1 MPCIKV
7 KGGYKIR
14 RSKGGLY
21 PKIYK
26 SLKSCKVRVQQM
38 ETHKK
43 KTNSVKLKTGKRK
56 WSRKVDKKM
65 RD

>member
-7 KGGYKIR
+7 KSGYKIR

-26 SLKSCKVRVQQM
+26 SLKACKERVAQM
-38 ETHKK
+38 EAHK
-43 KTNSVKLKTGKRK
+43 
-56 WSRKVDKKM
+56 
-65 RD
+65 